1 MEKHNQFT
9 VSVNEG
15 GMRLDVFLARQNVS
29 LSRSQVQRL
38 IDEKRVR
45 VNDGTEKASFKLR
58 AGDSVILTQGAPKNY
73 HVLPEDIPL
82 SVVYEDPSIIVVDK
96 PAGMVVHPA
105 VGHFQGTLVNAL
117 LHHCGDL
124 SGIGGF
130 LRPGIVHR
138 LDKDTSG
145 LIVVAKSDS
154 AHQELAKQF
163 KEHLVRKIY
172 RTLVFGD
179 VEGDEGI
186 VDSPVG
192 RHPVER
198 KKMSTKSR
206 RGKEA
211 LTRWSV
217 AERYGIL
224 TLLNV
229 EIETGRTHQIRVHL
243 QSAGHPVLGDN
254 VYGNSAKR
262 LQNIHEPLL
271 QSKLRGMKRQALHA
285 WRLEFRHPETH
296 QHLEF
301 VSHLPQDM
309 ERIRVFLERM
319 SAVPDRTRRLQR

>member
-1 MEKHNQFT
+1 MEKHNRFT

-15 GMRLDVFLARQNVS
+15 GMRLDVFLARQDIA

-45 VNDGTEKASFKLR
+45 VNDDTEKASFKLR
-58 AGDSVILTQGAPKNY
+58 AGDTVILTQDAPKDY
-73 HVLPEDIPL
+73 HVFPEDIPL
-82 SVVYEDPSIIVVDK
+82 SIVYEDPSIVVVDK

-105 VGHFQGTLVNAL
+105 AGHFQGTLVNAI
-117 LHHCGDL
+117 LHHCRDL

-172 RTLVFGD
+172 KAIVFGD
-179 VEGDEGI
+179 VEGEEGI

-192 RHPVER
+192 RHPVDR

-217 AERYGIL
+217 AERYGTL
-224 TLLNV
+224 TLLDV

-243 QSAGHPVLGDN
+243 HSAGHPVLGDN

-271 QSKLRGMKRQALHA
+271 RSKLREMKRQALHA
-285 WRLEFRHPETH
+285 WRLEFQHPATH
-296 QHLEF
+296 RRLEF
-301 VSHLPQDM
+301 VSDLPQDM
-309 ERIRVFLERM
+309 EKIRAFLREYVLR
-319 SAVPDRTRRLQR
+319 P